1 MRYSL
6 GWMIVGSLLIAACSN
21 QAVTAPQTSNKPANG
36 QAGGAG
42 LSGGAPM
49 GYAPAGAA
57 GPSENSDGDTKPV
70 PVELGVAKLTPE
82 NTKIGFVGTHA
93 GNKPDPRTGG
103 FAKFSG
109 QAEVD
114 SDGKTLKSVSVE
126 IETGSLWTQMPPLTA
141 HLNSPDFFDTREYPA
156 AKFESTSIAA
166 GGDGGQLTITGNL
179 TLLAATREVSFPA
192 NVTISA
198 EGVTLKAKFDIDRAE
213 FGMDKLVERVEKAVS
228 LTVVIGE
235 KTQPQQGPG
244 GVGGGRG
251 GPGGG
256 PGGSGGGF
264 DPVAMFKQRDANG
277 DGKLAGDEI
286 PDRMRQD
293 LKAID
298 TNEDGEITLEEFQA
312 RMRQFGGGRPP
323 GGAPGAAPGGAPGAT
338 PADGKE

>member
-1 MRYSL
+1 
-6 GWMIVGSLLIAACSN
+6 
-21 QAVTAPQTSNKPANG
+21 
-36 QAGGAG
+36 
-42 LSGGAPM
+42 
-49 GYAPAGAA
+49 
-57 GPSENSDGDTKPV
+57 
-70 PVELGVAKLTPE
+70 
-82 NTKIGFVGTHA
+82 VGTHA

-103 FAKFSG
+103 FTRFSG

-156 AKFESTSIAA
+156 AKFESTQIAA
-166 GGDGGQLTITGNL
+166 DGDGGQLTITGNL

-192 NVTISA
+192 NVTVSA
-198 EGVTLKAKFDIDRAE
+198 EGLMLNAKFAIDRAD
-213 FGMDKLVERVEKAVS
+213 FGMDKLVERVEKTVS

-251 GPGGG
+251 GPGA
-256 PGGSGGGF
+256 GF
-264 DPVAMFKQRDANG
+264 DPLAMFKQRDANG

-293 LKAID
+293 LKVID

-323 GGAPGAAPGGAPGAT
+323 GGAPGAGPGGAPGAT
-338 PADGKE
+338 PGDGKK